1 MNLKQYIR
9 SEIKRTLK
17 EISVTGTGASTV
29 GGSGEQYTPK
39 NFVNPNK
46 KAKGTKHNYLV
57 QKWGWEEVD
66 MDKNR
71 KNSKTFD
78 IVKLK
83 ELRQLIKTELGN
95 HSNNS
100 INEGYNS
107 FKKTVTTKSNRSA
120 TRSMINQVRRKIKEI
135 EKVISYT
142 SKLKEEL
149 GNEHIQTEAINDLAV
164 QLNELSNKLRS
175 IVG

>member
-1 MNLKQYIR
+1 MNLEQYIR
-9 SEIKRTLK
+9 SEIRKTLK
-17 EISVTGTGASTV
+17 EMNVTGTGASTS
-29 GGSGEQYTPK
+29 GGSGEQYASK
-39 NFVNPNK
+39 MFINPNK
-46 KAKGTKHNYLV
+46 KAKGTKYNYLT
-57 QKWGWEEVD
+57 QKWGWEEVNL
-66 MDKNR
+66 DKNR

-78 IVKLK
+78 VVKLK
-83 ELRQLIKTELGN
+83 ELKQLIKTEIEN
-95 HSNNS
+95 ISNKN

-107 FKKTVTTKSNRSA
+107 FRKEVTTKSKRSA
-120 TRSMINQVRRKIKEI
+120 TRSMVNQVRRKIREI

-149 GNEHIQTEAINDLAV
+149 GNEHIQIEAINDLAV